1 MTCLRHADQ
10 IIIKVVEHHMSV
22 KEFRASRRAAM
33 RTAAAV
39 AVAMLGLSATASAA
53 DAWPSKPIRY
63 VVPFGAGGL
72 ADSVARLIAQP
83 LGDWLGQP
91 VVVENRAG
99 VSGVVGTQMVA
110 KSPADGYTLV
120 GGTITTHAVIPYFN
134 KSIGYDVVKDFKPV
148 HMLGTVTNVLVVNV
162 DSPYK
167 TFPDLLNALRAKP
180 DELTF
185 GTAGPGTSQHL
196 AGELLQSLTNTR
208 MRQIP
213 YKGGTQA
220 MTDLIGGQ
228 IDMIFETSTVAKTLI
243 DSQRVRALGSTGPD
257 PVEGLPDVLP
267 LAQQGIEG
275 FDVRSWQGVFAP
287 AGTPDEVV
295 KKLADGIDEVLKM
308 PEIRTRM
315 ATLGIV
321 PSDMGPAEFA
331 QYQAQEIERWG
342 KVISSAGIEAQ

>member
-1 MTCLRHADQ
+1 
-10 IIIKVVEHHMSV
+10 
-22 KEFRASRRAAM
+22 
-33 RTAAAV
+33 
-39 AVAMLGLSATASAA
+39 
-53 DAWPSKPIRY
+53 
-63 VVPFGAGGL
+63 
-72 ADSVARLIAQP
+72 
-83 LGDWLGQP
+83 
-91 VVVENRAG
+91 
-99 VSGVVGTQMVA
+99 
-110 KSPADGYTLV
+110 
-120 GGTITTHAVIPYFN
+120 
-134 KSIGYDVVKDFKPV
+134 
-148 HMLGTVTNVLVVNV
+148 
-162 DSPYK
+162 
-167 TFPDLLNALRAKP
+167 LLNALRAKP

-287 AGTPDEVV
+287 AGTPDGVV

>member
-1 MTCLRHADQ
+1 
-10 IIIKVVEHHMSV
+10 
-22 KEFRASRRAAM
+22 
-33 RTAAAV
+33 
-39 AVAMLGLSATASAA
+39 
-53 DAWPSKPIRY
+53 
-63 VVPFGAGGL
+63 
-72 ADSVARLIAQP
+72 
-83 LGDWLGQP
+83 
-91 VVVENRAG
+91 
-99 VSGVVGTQMVA
+99 
-110 KSPADGYTLV
+110 
-120 GGTITTHAVIPYFN
+120 
-134 KSIGYDVVKDFKPV
+134 
-148 HMLGTVTNVLVVNV
+148 MLGTVTNVLVVNV